1 MTEGGGSEARFG
13 TVALI
18 GRPNVGKSTLIN
30 SLVGQQLSI
39 VTHKPQTTRHRVL
52 GIVTREEGQVLFVDT
67 PGIHGGERRA
77 INRYMNRAAKGALEG
92 VDAVV
97 CVFDANRWTREDA
110 RVLDVVARSRAPKL
124 AALNKIDRMH
134 GRERLLP
141 LMEELGERGEFR
153 HIVPISAKTGD
164 GLEELVQAVLGE
176 LPVGEPAYDPELF
189 TDASMRFL
197 AAELVREQLILRL
210 HQEVPY
216 RLAVEIE
223 SFEEGPR
230 RFRISAV
237 IWVEQSGQKA
247 MVIGRR
253 GEMLKTVGTRARQA
267 MGRLFGRPVHLELWV
282 KVKENW
288 SDDERALRRLGYDD

>member
-1 MTEGGGSEARFG
+1 MTEDGGNEPRFG

-30 SLVGQQLSI
+30 ALVGQPLSI
-39 VTHKPQTTRHRVL
+39 VTHKPQTTRHRIL
-52 GIVTREEGQVLFVDT
+52 GIVSREEGQVLFVDT
-67 PGIHGGERRA
+67 PGVHAGECRA

-97 CVFDANRWTREDA
+97 CVFDANRWTAGDDRI
-110 RVLDVVARSRAPKL
+110 LTMVARCDAPRL

-134 GRERLLP
+134 SRERLLP
-141 LMEELGERGEFR
+141 LMESLGKRDLFR
-153 HIVPISAKTGD
+153 HIVPVSAKTGD
-164 GLEELVQAVLGE
+164 GLDELMQAVLGE
-176 LPVGEPAYDPELF
+176 LPTGEPVFDPELF

-197 AAELVREQLILRL
+197 AAELIREQLILRL

-223 SFEEGPR
+223 NFEEGPK
-230 RFRISAV
+230 RFRIGAV
-237 IWVEQSGQKA
+237 IWVEQPGQKA

-267 MGRLFGRPVHLELWV
+267 MGRLFERPVHLDLWV
-282 KVKENW
+282 KVKKDW
-288 SDDERALRRLGYDD
+288 SDDERALRQLGYDD